1 MSRHKRNLI
10 LTITALT
17 ILSFTFFDLAEGK
30 ADSSDYRVLEV
41 AQQLLPSA
49 RVRDAWKPVYQQLPD
64 LPLEN
69 KYVSKETGKVD
80 ADSTLVD
87 RLIRYHVYVKGRS
100 PNYRLDWKLT
110 IADYLGANEV
120 IEEKGYPGANYLSQ
134 NPLEGDRAAVA
145 RLKRKQR
152 DALVQSLVNV
162 FNPTS
167 SIPSADTQTLP
178 QPSTTPSPAPK
189 PSLSQPKP
197 GDAELLK

>member
-1 MSRHKRNLI
+1 M
-10 LTITALT
+10 TALT

-41 AQQLLPSA
+41 AQQSLPSA

-189 PSLSQPKP
+189 PSLPQPKP